1 MMSDILALD
10 IETANFSHEIG
21 GFGNTAMFEITVA
34 ATYDGI
40 NKTIYCNEEIEVD
53 NDIVVKELHPKTLGQ
68 DLEDFV
74 SKGGKVIGHNLT
86 GFDLPILRDSLDCWA
101 AGEILK
107 NKTYFDNANGLQK
120 ALGHRIALGELVRY
134 NLSAS
139 KLLNSEDAPFL
150 WKSGRHTE
158 VAAYCLNDSE
168 LTFNL
173 YNHILNEGVVKSR
186 SLETGDIIEVNITW

>member
-40 NKTIYCNEEIEVD
+40 NKTIYCNKEIEVD

-68 DLEDFV
+68 VFEDFV

-86 GFDLPILRDSLDCWA
+86 GFDLPILRDSLDCWT

-107 NKTYFDNANGLQK
+107 NKTYFDTANGLQK
-120 ALGHRIALGELVRY
+120 ALGHRVALGELVRY

-139 KLLNSEDAPFL
+139 KLLDSEDAPFL
-150 WKSGRHTE
+150 WKSGKHSE

-173 YNHILNEGVVKSR
+173 YNHIVNEGVVKSR